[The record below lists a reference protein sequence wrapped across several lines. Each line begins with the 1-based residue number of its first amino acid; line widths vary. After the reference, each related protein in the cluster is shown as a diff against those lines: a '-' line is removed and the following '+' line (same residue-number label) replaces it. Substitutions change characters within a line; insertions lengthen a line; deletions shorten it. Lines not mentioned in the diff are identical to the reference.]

1 LEGHFVKWS
10 LRIARVAGIGIYLH
24 WTFLL
29 LLAWIASIHIA
40 NRHEIGAIV
49 HGLGFVIA
57 IFTCVVLHEL
67 GHALAA
73 RRYGIPTRDIT
84 LLPIGGL
91 ARLER
96 MPDDP
101 KQELVVAMAG
111 PAVNLVIAAILLAM
125 LVAVGEVDDLAST
138 EIVERSFLSKLMA
151 VNVILVVFNL
161 LPAFPMDGG
170 RVLRAILAMRM
181 PRVQATNIAASVGQM
196 MAFFFGIMGFASGNW
211 ILMFIAVFVYLGA
224 QAESHAAE
232 MRMIFSSV
240 VVRDVMTTRFET
252 LLPDDT
258 LEQAAHELLAGHQHD
273 FPVVDGG
280 KVVGML
286 RRSDLFKAMKSDFPQ
301 GHVRDIMSSECPQ
314 VEALDSLDQVV
325 SLMQEK
331 RLQSLPVLFQ
341 GQLVGLLT
349 SENVGE
355 WTMLNA
361 TLRERLIRHDEPL

>member
-1 LEGHFVKWS
+1 MKWS